1 MPANG
6 SGRYN
11 GGSMHKK
18 ILRNLPLHIMLMPAM
33 ILLLIYNYI
42 PLAGNLMAFQ
52 KFNPVKGLFR
62 SAWIGFENF
71 RYVLAMPDTF
81 QVLWNTFYIAIM
93 KMAAGILVPV
103 IIALLLNEVRSVKY
117 KRTLQTIVYF
127 PHFLS
132 WVILSGILIDILSPS
147 KGITGQILASVGL
160 KPIFFLGDSKWFPYT
175 LVFTETWKEFGFGTI
190 VYLAALTGIDPTLY
204 EASMID
210 GANRWKQVKYITI
223 PGIMPIVVLMTIL
236 SMGNILNA
244 GFDQVFNLYSPQ
256 VYKTGDIL
264 DTLVY
269 RIGLLDSQYGVAT
282 AVGLFKSVVSFT
294 MLAISYALAYKYTD
308 YRVF

>member
-1 MPANG
+1 
-6 SGRYN
+6 
-11 GGSMHKK
+11 MHKK

-147 KGITGQILASVGL
+147 KGIIGQILASVGL

-282 AVGLFKSVVSFT
+282 AVGLFKSVVSFS